1 MTVKEV
7 AEVLGVSEITIQKK
21 AKELFP
27 ESVKNGIAT
36 RLDKYQVQEIKEN
49 LVPRNLIS
57 KYKVDSAVT
66 ELDIENMTTMVI
78 QYHVDKAKRLE
89 ADNKRLQAVNKA
101 LCADVEA
108 MTPKALTYD
117 QCCSS
122 DNLHSIQ
129 DLGKE
134 TGIGA
139 HNIFTRLVNDGI
151 IYRTRQDGD
160 EFYRSRSE
168 YDKWFKAVVYPLTIN
183 NRSSLKHKLM
193 LTSDGFM
200 HFCKRYGV
208 NK

>member
-1 MTVKEV
+1 METMTVKEV
-7 AEVLGVSEITIQKK
+7 AEVLNVTPEAIKK
-21 AKELFP
+21 HVRELFP
-27 ESVKNGIAT
+27 EIIQNGVQT
-36 RLDKYQVQEIKEN
+36 VLDEYQVTEIKKKMIPTTS
-49 LVPRNLIS
+49 VVGAI
-57 KYKVDSAVT
+57 T
-66 ELDIENMTTMVI
+66 ELEIERMTAQVLE
-78 QYHVDKAKRLE
+78 YHINKAKELE

-117 QCCSS
+117 QCCNSG
-122 DNLHSIQ
+122 NLHSIQ

-200 HFCKRYGV
+200 HFCHRYGV